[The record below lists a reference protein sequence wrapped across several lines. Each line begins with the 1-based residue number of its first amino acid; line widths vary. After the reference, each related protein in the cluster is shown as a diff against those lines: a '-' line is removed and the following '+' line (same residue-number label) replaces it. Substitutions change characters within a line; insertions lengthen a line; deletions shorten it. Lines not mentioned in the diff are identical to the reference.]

1 MYETLTRYSDVLLQ
15 ELQACKSM
23 VPHLHKLD
31 VLLWALQAAETLD
44 AAEAEAAPVLEAGL
58 CELAPFFMPHV
69 IGGATVSSSAIH
81 L

>member
-44 AAEAEAAPVLEAGL
+44 AAEAEAANQAAYANPGQHASEPW
-58 CELAPFFMPHV
+58 C
-69 IGGATVSSSAIH
+69 
-81 L
+81 